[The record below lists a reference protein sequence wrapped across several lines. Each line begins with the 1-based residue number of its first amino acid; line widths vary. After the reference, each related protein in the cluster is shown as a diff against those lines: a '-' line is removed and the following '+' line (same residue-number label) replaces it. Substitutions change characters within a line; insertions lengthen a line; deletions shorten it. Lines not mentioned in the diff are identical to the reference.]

1 MQSVKNYF
9 RYQHL
14 YQRGGVTC
22 LHGQRQ
28 EARQVC
34 IECVDRY
41 IKLDIIYIKLLNWCK
56 NYLVVLNIYDKCMYG
71 QQTNSFVTS
80 KYKYIT
86 CTSTENAEYVQR
98 QLLVVQKNI
107 QSNANVV
114 QYLMTLL
121 MQVVEMVV
129 HRYQSL
135 FFVIQNDQST
145 RMVKSKQKFL
155 LHLAN
160 LHHGW

>member
-98 QLLVVQKNI
+98 QLLVVQKKHI
-107 QSNANVV
+107 V
-114 QYLMTLL
+114 QCKCGAVFNDLAYAGS
-121 MQVVEMVV
+121 
-129 HRYQSL
+129 RNGSASL
-135 FFVIQNDQST
+135 
-145 RMVKSKQKFL
+145 SKFIFRNTK
-155 LHLAN
+155 
-160 LHHGW
+160 